1 MIAQTEADMSSVERI
16 LYYSNMIAAEAPAD
30 IPEKD
35 PPAGSW
41 PSKGAIEFQN
51 TAMRYRDGPLV
62 LKGVSL
68 DIKPGEKIGVC
79 GRTGSGKSSLMVS
92 LFRISEIEDDGGKIL
107 IDGINTAEI
116 GTSALRL
123 GLSIIP
129 QDPVMFSNTIRYN
142 LDPFETASEEE
153 LWTVLQKVQMV
164 EAIASLANGLDHEV
178 AEGGENFSLG
188 QRQLICIARS
198 LLRKPKILVMDE
210 ATASIDN
217 ETDANIQEM
226 IRENFSNATVLTIAV
241 SVIPN

>member
-1 MIAQTEADMSSVERI
+1 MSSVERI
-16 LYYSNMIAAEAPAD
+16 LYYSNNIDSEAPAD

-35 PPAGSW
+35 PAAGSW
-41 PSKGAIEFQN
+41 PTKGAIDFQS
-51 TAMRYRDGPLV
+51 ASMRYRDGPLV

-68 DIKPGEKIGVC
+68 NIKPGEKIGVC
-79 GRTGSGKSSLMVS
+79 GRTGSGKSSLMIS
-92 LFRISEIEDDGGKIL
+92 LFRISEIENDGGKIL

-142 LDPFETASEEE
+142 LDPFATATEEE

-164 EAIASLANGLDHEV
+164 EAVASLSNGLDHEV

-217 ETDANIQEM
+217 ETDAQIQRM
-226 IRENFSNATVLTIAV
+226 IRENFGDATVLTIAV
-241 SVIPN
+241 SCSWSLD